1 MGNGGVSWIFSVDQ
15 VYPFRVA
22 SGIHRADPCFVKRPF
37 GAGTALLGL
46 NIEGFSFELLM
57 NAGSLIAVLLV
68 YKNDIFRL
76 AVNGLSYV
84 TTKMKKEKRTSGL
97 SSI

>member
-1 MGNGGVSWIFSVDQ
+1 MDFLMLIKYILLGLLQGFTEPIPVSS
-15 VYPFRVA
+15 
-22 SGIHRADPCFVKRPF
+22 SGHLVLAQHF
-37 GAGTALLGL
+37 LGL

-76 AVNGLSYV
+76 TVNGLSYV
-84 TTKMKKEKRTSGL
+84 TSKMKKEKRTSGL